1 MTFKLCIYK
10 QISSLFITQKTL
22 GTNLPVRP
30 PCFAP
35 LARDYW
41 ILGFQFDTLGV
52 VPVVL
57 DTLILSSIRCA
68 CPRYAVPVRDTLCLS
83 LIHWAGLSLCL
94 CLLGTE
100 FWPWCRF
107 ITRQDSNGN
116 SLAGK
121 RRHFSWG
128 PGSNHLLVQQR
139 QTELWFQQRLFLYT

>member
-30 PCFAP
+30 PCFAH

-83 LIHWAGLSLCL
+83 AIRCACPRYAVPVRDTLCLSSIRCACPKHAVPVLDTLCLSAIRCACPRYAVPVRDTLCLSLIH
-94 CLLGTE
+94 
-100 FWPWCRF
+100 
-107 ITRQDSNGN
+107 
-116 SLAGK
+116 
-121 RRHFSWG
+121 
-128 PGSNHLLVQQR
+128 
-139 QTELWFQQRLFLYT
+139 